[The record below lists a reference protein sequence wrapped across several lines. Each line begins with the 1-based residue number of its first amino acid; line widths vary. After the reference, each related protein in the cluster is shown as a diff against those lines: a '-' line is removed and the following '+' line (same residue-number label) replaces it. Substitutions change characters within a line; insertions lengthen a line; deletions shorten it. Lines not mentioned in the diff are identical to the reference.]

1 MKTPIHF
8 KKQRTIRRD
17 LILILFIGLVL
28 PIFLVFVFYVHDM
41 KTTINNKVISYQK
54 VTVSQASDNLKN
66 IFTSVQIVQRA
77 AISTIIS
84 SSSVILADN
93 IRNPD
98 RLIKR
103 KALIEHLNNLENTN
117 PYVNAIFIISD
128 SGQDILS
135 SRTGLYENV
144 LLRKGWID
152 HAWKSRGEEM
162 YTGIHWADY
171 YAEIKGMDFD
181 QVFTFIQKIKLPE
194 EKENYLLVQ
203 IDINLT
209 EIRKIFSV
217 LEDQEQMPMALF
229 YPNKNLVVLAN
240 DIYQTYISQEEKIES
255 IIIKEI
261 RPEYISLKALIQKDQ
276 ITNVIYSSIIK
287 TLIILLLI
295 SVAGF
300 FTSFFLSRR
309 ISTPLH
315 QLYICMKKLG
325 QGDFLLD
332 YPQTEYREIQYL
344 INRFQI
350 MVNEIDK
357 LIEEVVSKENETIEA
372 ELHAL
377 QAKINPHFLYNTLD
391 VIRGMAIKN
400 KDTKIADMTLSL
412 SRLFRY
418 NISQLNETTT
428 IKDEIKNLKD
438 YIKIQSYR
446 FGERIKVTMEID
458 EELNQYQIIRFI
470 LQPLIENAYKH
481 GLELKGGGGL
491 LIIKTRK
498 NDRDLIISIEDNGA
512 GISAHRLLD
521 LQNVLH
527 ADPDIEIV
535 KKAHGMENVNLR
547 IKLIYGKKYGIDL
560 DSIKNEWT
568 RVKITLPLDKE

>member
-1 MKTPIHF
+1 MKTLIKF
-8 KKQRTIRRD
+8 KKQRTIRKD
-17 LILILFIGLVL
+17 LFLILFIGLVL
-28 PIFLVFVFYVHDM
+28 PILLVIAFYVQDM

-54 VTVSQASDNLKN
+54 VIVSQVSDNLKN
-66 IFTSVQIVQRA
+66 IFTSVHIVQRA

-84 SSSVILADN
+84 SSSVIMGNDS
-93 IRNPD
+93 ID
-98 RLIKR
+98 SDSLIKR
-103 KALIEHLNNLENTN
+103 KDLIEHLSTLENTN

-128 SGQDILS
+128 SGQNIIS
-135 SRTGLYENV
+135 SRTGLYEKV

-152 HAWKSRGEEM
+152 HAWNSSGEEM

-171 YAEIKGMDFD
+171 YAERKGIEYDL
-181 QVFTFIQKIKLPE
+181 VFTFIQKIKLPE
-194 EKENYLLVQ
+194 ESEKHLLVQ
-203 IDINLT
+203 IDINLD
-209 EIRKIFSV
+209 EIKTIFTAF
-217 LEDQEQMPMALF
+217 EDQEQIPMALF
-229 YPNKNLVVLAN
+229 YPNKDLVVLAN
-240 DIYQTYISQEEKIES
+240 EKYKDYSAQEEKIES
-255 IIIKEI
+255 IILKEI
-261 RPEYISLKALIQKDQ
+261 TAEYISLKALIQKDQ
-276 ITNVIYSSIIK
+276 IADIIYASIMK
-287 TLIILLLI
+287 TMIILMII

-300 FTSFFLSRR
+300 FISFFLSRR
-309 ISTPLH
+309 ISKPLH

-332 YPQTEYREIQYL
+332 YPQTEYLEIQYL

-357 LIEEVVSKENETIEA
+357 LIEEVVRKENESTEA
-372 ELHAL
+372 QLQAL

-400 KDTKIADMTLSL
+400 KDNKIADMTLSL

-428 IKDEIKNLKD
+428 IEDEIKNLKD

-446 FGERIKVTMEID
+446 FGERIKVSFKMD
-458 EELNQYQIIRFI
+458 EELNQYIIIRFI

-481 GLELKGGGGL
+481 GLELKGEGGL
-491 LIIKTRK
+491 LLINAQK
-498 NDRDLIISIEDNGA
+498 NDGDLVIEIKDNGV
-512 GISAHRLLD
+512 GISDQRLLD

-527 ADPDIEIV
+527 AAPDINAV

-547 IKLIYGKKYGIDL
+547 IKLIYGKQYGINL
-560 DSIKNEWT
+560 YSNKNEWT
-568 RVKITLPLDKE
+568 SVKITLPLKKE